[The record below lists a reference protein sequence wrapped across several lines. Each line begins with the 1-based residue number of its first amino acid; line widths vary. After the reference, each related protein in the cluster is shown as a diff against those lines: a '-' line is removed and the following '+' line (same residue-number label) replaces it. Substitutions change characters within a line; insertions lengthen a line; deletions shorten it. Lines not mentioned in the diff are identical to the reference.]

1 MTSLPPAGAEARV
14 AVVTGAARGIGAAV
28 ASTLAQR
35 GYRVV
40 LADTDAAGEDTAA
53 RVVAAGGSARYVGTD
68 VSSAGAVRRLGA
80 AAASIGPVRAL
91 VNAAGILR
99 CNTVVDTDEA
109 EWDAVMAVNLK
120 GTYLTCRELIPAI
133 VEAGGGA
140 VVNLASVHAM
150 ATVPQLAA
158 YAASKGAIVSLSR
171 QMAIDYAA
179 AGVRVVPLVVGSV
192 DTDMSR
198 QHATAQGLPPGHWDP
213 GERRAGRMANP
224 DEIAAVVAFAVS
236 DDASFVTGAPL
247 VADGGLLA
255 LL

>member
-1 MTSLPPAGAEARV
+1 MTSLPAPAADDRV
-14 AVVTGAARGIGAAV
+14 AVVTGAAGGIGAAV
-28 ASTLAQR
+28 ASVLARR
-35 GYRVV
+35 GYGVV
-40 LADTDAAGEDTAA
+40 LADVDAAGEDTATRIA
-53 RVVAAGGSARYVGTD
+53 AAGGSARYVATD
-68 VSSAGAVRRLGA
+68 VSSADDVRHLGAVA
-80 AAASIGPVRAL
+80 AGMGPVRAL
-91 VNAAGILR
+91 VNAAAILR
-99 CNTVVDTDEA
+99 CNSVVDTDEA

-120 GTYLTCRELIPAI
+120 GTYLTCRELIPRM

-179 AGVRVVPLVVGSV
+179 VGVRVLPLVVGSV
-192 DTDMSR
+192 DTEMSR
-198 QHATAQGLPPGHWDP
+198 QHARAQALPPGQWHP

-224 DEIAAVVAFAVS
+224 DEIASVVAFAVS